1 MNPID
6 NGITARDV
14 VLRLGAAM
22 LIGAII
28 GINRDLHEKPA
39 GLRTLGLV
47 STGAAL
53 LTLVS
58 LAFAAMQRA
67 ADPSA
72 LSRVAQGIITGIG
85 FLGAG
90 VILRGEREQS
100 IQGLT
105 TAASIWFAACLGI
118 VCGAGQWTIALAGII
133 VAMLLLVIG
142 GPIEQAI
149 HRRWKRGVRSEARSR

>member
-6 NGITARDV
+6 IAITPREI
-14 VLRLGAAM
+14 VLRLGAAV

-28 GINRDLHEKPA
+28 GVNRDLRDKPA
-39 GLRTLGLV
+39 GLRTLSLV

-53 LTLVS
+53 LTLAS
-58 LAFAAMQRA
+58 LAFASMQHA
-67 ADPSA
+67 PDPAA
-72 LSRVAQGIITGIG
+72 LSRVTQGVVTGIG

-90 VILRGEREQS
+90 VILRRENEAN

-105 TAASIWFAACLGI
+105 TAASIWFSACLGI
-118 VCGAGQWTIALAGII
+118 VCGAGQWAMALVGVVVVMLVLI
-133 VAMLLLVIG
+133 VG

-149 HRRWKRGVRSEARSR
+149 HRRWKGSKE

>member
-1 MNPID
+1 MNPI
-6 NGITARDV
+6 NSSITPLDV
-14 VLRLGAAM
+14 LVRLGAAM
-22 LIGAII
+22 LVGAVI
-28 GINRDLHEKPA
+28 GINRDLRGKPA

-47 STGAAL
+47 STGSAL

-58 LAFAAMQRA
+58 LAFAAMQQA
-67 ADPSA
+67 PDPSA

-90 VILRGEREQS
+90 VILRGESEQA

-118 VCGAGQWTIALAGII
+118 VCGAGQWTIAVGGIVI
-133 VAMLLLVIG
+133 AMFLLVIG
-142 GPIEQAI
+142 GPIEQVI
-149 HRRWKRGVRSEARSR
+149 HRRLRGR